1 MNKEKLV
8 ELAKV
13 EFNIFH
19 SLQKRELESSDCSD
33 NIYILLLYI
42 TLM

>member
-19 SLQKRELESSDCSD
+19 SLQKKRVTMSPKVMSCHWISFA
-33 NIYILLLYI
+33 I
-42 TLM
+42 